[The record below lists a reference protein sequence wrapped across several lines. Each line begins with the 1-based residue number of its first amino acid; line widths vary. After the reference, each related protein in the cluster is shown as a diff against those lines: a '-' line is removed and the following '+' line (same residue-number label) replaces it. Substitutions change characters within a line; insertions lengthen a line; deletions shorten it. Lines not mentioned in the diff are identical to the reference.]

1 MPNFLSSSAQKLLRA
16 LFKRIPENRLG
27 FKHGLVEFIDQ
38 PFFKS
43 ISFNVFI
50 ILFLDYFRV
59 L

>member
-27 FKHGLVEFIDQ
+27 FKDGIKEFMEQ

-43 ISFNVFI
+43 IDFDVIMKSDEIESFRN
-50 ILFLDYFRV
+50 
-59 L
+59 